1 MFSLDTNVLVRLLV
15 DDPGAEGQCH
25 AARRAVETAE
35 EVFVG
40 QVVQVETVWVLKR
53 AYGLSKPNILR
64 ILEQLQNNHAFV
76 LDQRDIFDLAVAIF
90 RETQAEFS
98 DAVVLAVSRTRKTSL
113 LTFDR
118 RLLKLEGDH
127 APLLE
132 AFFKASNLPD
142 PDTLIAA
149 LKCGDLQV
157 ASHKSFMLALH
168 TNNTFD
174 AARASFLSALE
185 GLATA
190 LAYEEANPNAMW
202 CALLLVHGDM
212 AKCEMYL
219 NFLESPECSKQLP
232 NCLASP
238 AQAGSKGGE
247 QKSRNLLL
255 LQTMLS
261 LLLYQRRPDNGWKN
275 PTQVA
280 KELKAPLQQF
290 FKENKIKT
298 LGANDK
304 FDIEETILRWID
316 DDARVKLAFQKTKHD
331 QSA

>member
-1 MFSLDTNVLVRLLV
+1 MHEIALWSGHVTIARPRPDKLDEQLIRADRYMKNTESGAARHARDEVIIMPGRDDRWVRL
-15 DDPGAEGQCH
+15 PGH
-25 AARRAVETAE
+25 ALEDAQSR
-35 EVFVG
+35 
-40 QVVQVETVWVLKR
+40 LKEI
-53 AYGLSKPNILR
+53 G
-64 ILEQLQNNHAFV
+64 E
-76 LDQRDIFDLAVAIF
+76 
-90 RETQAEFS
+90 
-98 DAVVLAVSRTRKTSL
+98 
-113 LTFDR
+113 

-132 AFFKASNLPD
+132 AFFKASSLPD

-190 LAYEEANPNAMW
+190 LAYEETYPNAMW

-232 NCLASP
+232 NCLASA

-290 FKENKIKT
+290 LKENKIKT
-298 LGANDK
+298 LGANNK

-316 DDARVKLAFQKTKHD
+316 DDALVKLAFQKTKHD